1 MSDDKKVVH
10 LVPNTG
16 VCEPLVEALEE
27 LLEKAKRGE
36 VTDVLAVGLGLGST
50 PTFLY
55 DPDSSIPRL
64 MELVGLLETLKVK
77 VINEAL
83 DALDDELLR

>member
-36 VTDVLAVGLGLGST
+36 VTDVLAVGLGST

-64 MELVGLLETLKVK
+64 MELVGLLETLKAK

-83 DALDDELLR
+83 DTLDDELLR

>member
-36 VTDVLAVGLGLGST
+36 VTDVLAVGLGPA

-55 DPDSSIPRL
+55 DPESSIPRL
-64 MELVGLLETLKVK
+64 MELVGLLETLKAK
-77 VINEAL
+77 VLNEAL
-83 DALDDELLR
+83 GAFDDELLR

>member
-16 VCEPLVEALEE
+16 FCEPLVEALEE

-36 VTDVLAVGLGLGST
+36 VTDVLAVGLGST